1 MIIVTGGAGFI
12 GSNLVKAL
20 NEQGHDDILVV
31 DDLSDGRKIVNLSDC
46 HLVDYIDKDDFIA
59 RVASDQSFSDN
70 IEAIYHQGACSKT
83 TEQDGRYMMQNNY
96 EYSKTLLHYALK
108 RQIPFIYASSAS
120 VYGVGDNFREKRD
133 YEHPLNVYAFS
144 KYLFDQYVRKVIPS
158 AESQIVGL
166 RYFNVY
172 GPRES
177 HKEGM
182 ASVIYHFNNQLKET
196 GKVRL
201 FEGSGGYANGEQK
214 RDFIYVGDVVK
225 INLWFAEHQDK
236 SGIVNVGTGRAHTFN
251 EAAQA
256 VVDWHGKGEI
266 EYIPF
271 PDNLKGRYQHF
282 TEACIRS
289 LRTQYGFE
297 GELLPIDEGAKA
309 YLDILNQE

>member
-31 DDLSDGRKIVNLSDC
+31 DDLSDGRKVVNLSDC
-46 HLVDYIDKDDFIA
+46 HLVDYIDKDDFIK
-59 RVASDQSFSDN
+59 RVAANQSFADK
-70 IEAIYHQGACSKT
+70 IDAIFHQGACSKT

-96 EYSKTLLHYALK
+96 EYSKTLLHYALEK
-108 RQIPFIYASSAS
+108 KIPFIYASSAS
-120 VYGVGDNFREKRD
+120 VYGVGDTFREKID

-144 KYLFDQYVRKVIPS
+144 KHLFDQYVRKLMPT

-172 GPRES
+172 GPREN

-182 ASVIYHFNNQLKET
+182 ASVIYHFNNQLKES

-201 FEGSGGYANGEQK
+201 FEGSGGFSSGEQK

-225 INLWFAEHQDK
+225 INLWFAEHPEK
-236 SGIVNVGTGRAHTFN
+236 NGIVNVGTGRAHTFN

-256 VVDWHGKGEI
+256 VIDWHGKGKI

-282 TEACIRS
+282 TEACIRN
-289 LRTQYGFE
+289 LRTLYGFE
-297 GELLPIDEGAKA
+297 GELMPIDEGAKA
-309 YLDILNQE
+309 YLDILNQN

>member
-59 RVASDQSFSDN
+59 RVASDQSFGDN

-144 KYLFDQYVRKVIPS
+144 KYLFDQYVRKVISS

-196 GKVRL
+196 GTVRL